1 MGAKQIK
8 GSQTYNG
15 NYEEHGK
22 RIPLFKWKQELLP
35 KNADKKQYYYE
46 IDTDY
51 SFYVQFYVEAPKKKK
66 VKRPAEEIQREKDI
80 ADRKE
85 KLTALAKQAYEMRR
99 KFVSELTL
107 TSKNEKAIMR
117 GALLAHV
124 IQDRWYGGRDNVL
137 IGEKM
142 GDPEFISGY
151 GEERTKRLK
160 ACIEN
165 KNAIP
170 AFIYTEMLDGQSRQC
185 WQGYSLNPPK
195 YERNICLELVYD
207 WLTSLGYEMS
217 DEELALLNG
226 THELYE
232 KEDKNE

>member
-1 MGAKQIK
+1 ML
-8 GSQTYNG
+8 
-15 NYEEHGK
+15 E
-22 RIPLFKWKQELLP
+22 WKQSLP
-35 KNADKKQYYYE
+35 PVDAGKKQYYYD

-51 SFYVQFYVEAPKKKK
+51 SYYVQFYVEAPKKKK
-66 VKRPAEEIQREKDI
+66 VKRPAEEIKREKDI
-80 ADRKE
+80 AERKE

-99 KFVSELTL
+99 KFVSELTM
-107 TSKNEKAIMR
+107 TTKNEKDIMR
-117 GALLAHV
+117 GALIAHI
-124 IQDRWYGGRDNVL
+124 IQVDWYGGRDNAL

-142 GDPEFISGY
+142 GDPEFIDGF

-170 AFIYTEMLDGQSRQC
+170 AFIYREMLDNQSRQC
-185 WQGYSLNPPK
+185 WHDYTYNPPK
-195 YERNICLELVYD
+195 YERNICLELLYD
-207 WLTSLGYEMS
+207 WLASLGYEAS

-232 KEDKNE
+232 KESK